1 MNFPLTSEANS
12 FPKLGSS
19 DPSALLEVFNKP
31 KPKKEKNMEKF
42 EVKKRWSG
50 EVQFVAE
57 IECDKDALLS
67 VKLGLAVVW
76 ATSAGANL
84 IGANLIGANLRTLIL
99 VVRKMAATQYALC

>member
-42 EVKKRWSG
+42 EVKNRWSG
-50 EVQFVAE
+50 GVQFVAE
-57 IECDKDALLS
+57 IECDKDAPLS
-67 VKLGLAVVW
+67 VKLGLAVIW
-76 ATSAGANL
+76 ANLTGADLTGANL
-84 IGANLIGANLRTLIL
+84 TEAYLTEANLTGAKLTE
-99 VVRKMAATQYALC
+99 A